1 MGRLIIKRIQP
12 TIKDRDIHKYGRQSS
27 VKKVYKHLDKEI
39 EAKQVQQNSVINAH
53 LAKMHAEQEKKTE
66 LEQKNNTEE
75 KNTVPMDT
83 KEKVE
88 LANAIL
94 NNENGVKAK
103 RIRKDKGLIERKENT
118 IILTEDNRELLND

>member
-27 VKKVYKHLDKEI
+27 VKRVYKHLDKEL
-39 EAKQVQQNSVINAH
+39 EEKPVQNRVINAH
-53 LAKMHAEQEKKTE
+53 LAKLHAEQEKAAE
-66 LEQKNNTEE
+66 LEKNNIEE

-88 LANAIL
+88 LANAVL
-94 NNENGVKAK
+94 NNEGSVRAK